1 MNVIQSFLIALG
13 MLKLHKLR
21 AFLTMLGVIIGVMSV
36 TMIVMISNGFQ
47 AYLDGQFKKLGSDTM
62 FVFFDPGRRLRSQT
76 AGNIEKL
83 TNDDL
88 DFLLKRVRT
97 LEMGAGLMNLPAQK
111 AVYGSKEFPNP
122 QIYAS
127 DQNFQELNRFT
138 ILMGRSLNAD
148 DIRERRSVVV
158 IGEDVRNKFFPNQ
171 NPVGKLILMPGIAL
185 QVVGLIEKTDF
196 MGDSTARM
204 MLVPLSTAQEKW
216 LGGRRLDMLM
226 LRAKKGI
233 KVDDAMQSVWEAL
246 MLRSNN
252 KAIYRLDSRE
262 SILNVFGGVVGAAGA
277 ILAAVAALSLLVGGI
292 GIMNIMLVSVT
303 ERTKEIG
310 LRKAVGAKRGSVL
323 TQFLVEAAT
332 LSMVGGIIGMGL
344 AWMLGQLVSLATAA
358 QKWPSPEGL
367 QTPFPVAAAIMAALF
382 SALIGVVF
390 GLYPAM
396 SASKLDP
403 IVALRHE

>member
-1 MNVIQSFLIALG
+1 M
-13 MLKLHKLR
+13 
-21 AFLTMLGVIIGVMSV
+21 
-36 TMIVMISNGFQ
+36 
-47 AYLDGQFKKLGSDTM
+47 
-62 FVFFDPGRRLRSQT
+62 
-76 AGNIEKL
+76 
-83 TNDDL
+83 
-88 DFLLKRVRT
+88 
-97 LEMGAGLMNLPAQK
+97 
-111 AVYGSKEFPNP
+111 
-122 QIYAS
+122 
-127 DQNFQELNRFT
+127 
-138 ILMGRSLNAD
+138 
-148 DIRERRSVVV
+148 VV